1 MLYDDAKLDTIE
13 YQKMLEE
20 AFELIKKLSDEQLQ
34 KITEN
39 LK

>member
-1 MLYDDAKLDTIE
+1 MLYDDEKLDTIE

-34 KITEN
+34 KIMED